1 MAQLCI
7 VREGLLYERVKLVM
21 QRGLLSGWHGW
32 LFHKRLVHQFRQNK
46 RNLSRHTADTCSL
59 CEMDSL
65 DPQSDKVEKE
75 LILKFAREQ
84 ADSLYGTIAGDFERE
99 TVTRALLKFFEYEGR

>member
-1 MAQLCI
+1 
-7 VREGLLYERVKLVM
+7 
-21 QRGLLSGWHGW
+21 
-32 LFHKRLVHQFRQNK
+32 
-46 RNLSRHTADTCSL
+46 
-59 CEMDSL
+59 MDSL